1 MDGRIRSG
9 VLAGLAATALTSI
22 GCRYLERNEPTLPNA
37 TIPIAGVNPPAKPGF
52 FSSAPKYG
60 PPVEQIPIRDAALKN
75 KPFKADTFVAVGDAE
90 LEAAFDENRNGADRD
105 QLIDV
110 ARQRY
115 TTALQQ
121 DAKNKDALLGLGRL
135 YTWAGDRD
143 RALQM
148 YQDAS
153 KYHPKNKDVA
163 FAIVRCYV
171 RFQDWNAACQACDA
185 ALAIDPENR
194 HYTKTLGYCQARSD
208 RWDDA
213 FGTLMKIMSE
223 SEART
228 FLGQTLIAL
237 GRNDD
242 GFGQLRMAV
251 TTDPQNATAQSILAS
266 LQQNN
271 QPSSLQQTAFEGA
284 R

>member
-9 VLAGLAATALTSI
+9 VLASLAAAALTSV
-22 GCRYLERNEPTLPNA
+22 GCRFLEKHEPTLPSA
-37 TIPIAGVNPPAKPGF
+37 TLPVAGMTPPAKPGF

-60 PPVEQIPIRDAALKN
+60 PPTEQIPIRDASLKN

-90 LEAAFDENRNGADRD
+90 LEAAFDDTRAGADRD

-115 TTALQQ
+115 ATALQQ
-121 DAKNKDALLGLGRL
+121 DPKNKDAMLGLGKL

-143 RALQM
+143 RAIQM
-148 YQDAS
+148 YQEVA
-153 KYHPKNKDVA
+153 KLHPKDKDVA
-163 FAIVRCYV
+163 FAMVKCQV
-171 RFQDWNAACQACDA
+171 KFQDWDSACRACHA
-185 ALAIDPENR
+185 ALALDPENR
-194 HYTKTLGYCQARSD
+194 HFTKALGYCQARSN
-208 RWDDA
+208 RWEDS

-237 GRNDD
+237 GRTDD
-242 GFGQLRMAV
+242 GYGQLKMAV
-251 TTDPQNATAQSILAS
+251 ATDPQNAIAQSLLAGV
-266 LQQNN
+266 QTAPMNN
-271 QPSSLQQTAFEGA
+271 LQQTGFDAP